1 LQYLSANTF
10 SIGNL
15 PILACKYIGKS
26 QSRKKENKMIN
37 ILKGKY
43 AHVGWVDLENKGI
56 MTECAIMKNNPQS
69 GLFFIKL
76 NNLDIIDKQ
85 RLLRIVVNRNAHL
98 YELWDLM
105 SNITLGNGANALDYF
120 HQYVR
125 CLTPSG
131 EIISPNE
138 GRRGFAGTVTLS
150 KNEHQQQAET
160 VQRKVVKKKMVPS
173 AESQ

>member
-1 LQYLSANTF
+1 
-10 SIGNL
+10 
-15 PILACKYIGKS
+15 
-26 QSRKKENKMIN
+26 MIQ

-43 AHVGWVDLENKGI
+43 NHIGWVDLENKGI
-56 MTECAIMKNNPQS
+56 MTEVAIMKNDAQA

-85 RLLRIVVNRNAHL
+85 RLFRVISNRNAGL

-120 HQYVR
+120 HQYVK

-131 EIISPNE
+131 EIIAPNA
-138 GRRGFAGTVTLS
+138 GRRGFAGTVVLS
-150 KNEHQQQAET
+150 EKEQEVAQTRRRVVRKKTVSGAEA
-160 VQRKVVKKKMVPS
+160 Q
-173 AESQ
+173 